1 LLSLAE
7 DPSKKGQFDTL
18 DEILAAPD
26 CEILLEWLSTRPL
39 LHYDAQLNYVM
50 VHAGIAPQWDL
61 AQAQLLA
68 TEVATVLQSRQR
80 KNLLLHLYG
89 DKPDIWSDALTDCSR
104 WRCIINYFTRMRYCR
119 PDGSL
124 NLRHKEN
131 PANAPDNLMPWF
143 KVPERKTEHQQII
156 FGHWASLAGFAN
168 TINVFALDTGCV
180 WGEHLTAL
188 KLETQEIFSVE
199 SLQKSDDINNQ

>member
-1 LLSLAE
+1 
-7 DPSKKGQFDTL
+7 
-18 DEILAAPD
+18 
-26 CEILLEWLSTRPL
+26 
-39 LHYDAQLNYVM
+39 
-50 VHAGIAPQWDL
+50 
-61 AQAQLLA
+61 
-68 TEVATVLQSRQR
+68 
-80 KNLLLHLYG
+80 
-89 DKPDIWSDALTDCSR
+89 
-104 WRCIINYFTRMRYCR
+104 
-119 PDGSL
+119 
-124 NLRHKEN
+124 
-131 PANAPDNLMPWF
+131 MPWF